1 MDKGGKRSPKKV
13 ESPSNTPD
21 VSASK
26 KSHKYSGYF
35 DSLIKK
41 QSQDFIG
48 RVYVFNAIS
57 QFINSRESGYFL
69 VTGDPGMGKSSILA
83 QWVIDNQ
90 CIAYFNVK
98 KERDKASEFVENII
112 EQLNLRHNI
121 KADFN
126 DNRNEYSNLLLSAL
140 EKASQESKEK
150 IVIVIDAL
158 DEVDPYSCQG
168 ANILFL
174 SANLPKN
181 VFIIMSERRDT
192 PAQLSGKHL
201 ANESLSL
208 LDSKYEADTNQDIR
222 DYVRAKINK
231 TETLRKQI
239 EIIAN
244 SINEFIDVIT
254 EKSEKNFL
262 YLRYM
267 LPNIEEG
274 VYQSITKLDSL
285 PKGLQDYYEKHWE
298 RMGMM
303 SSPLPKTKLY
313 VIYHL
318 SESYRAISREQV
330 AKYIGE
336 TNITVQEI
344 LDEWLQFL
352 HKQNI
357 KDEICYKIYHQS
369 FQDFL
374 NRIDI
379 IQAAGIDL
387 KEINKQ
393 KTRILNKIWRNL
405 RDSK

>member
-1 MDKGGKRSPKKV
+1 
-13 ESPSNTPD
+13 
-21 VSASK
+21 
-26 KSHKYSGYF
+26 
-35 DSLIKK
+35 
-41 QSQDFIG
+41 
-48 RVYVFNAIS
+48 
-57 QFINSRESGYFL
+57 
-69 VTGDPGMGKSSILA
+69 
-83 QWVIDNQ
+83 
-90 CIAYFNVK
+90 
-98 KERDKASEFVENII
+98 
-112 EQLNLRHNI
+112 
-121 KADFN
+121 
-126 DNRNEYSNLLLSAL
+126 
-140 EKASQESKEK
+140 
-150 IVIVIDAL
+150 
-158 DEVDPYSCQG
+158 
-168 ANILFL
+168 
-174 SANLPKN
+174 
-181 VFIIMSERRDT
+181 MSERRDT

>member
-1 MDKGGKRSPKKV
+1 
-13 ESPSNTPD
+13 
-21 VSASK
+21 
-26 KSHKYSGYF
+26 
-35 DSLIKK
+35 
-41 QSQDFIG
+41 
-48 RVYVFNAIS
+48 
-57 QFINSRESGYFL
+57 
-69 VTGDPGMGKSSILA
+69 MGKSSILA